1 LVVLFRKE
9 NFLFWKLA
17 QELKP
22 KDSNE
27 YWNEQYKNFMVN
39 LYMQANNTSPSLDL
53 LFENTHI
60 HLIRLRKELVNFF
73 QELLLGDALAAEYLL
88 MHLLSSV

>member
-1 LVVLFRKE
+1 LLVLFRKE
-9 NFLFWKLA
+9 NFLFWKSA

-60 HLIRLRKELVNFF
+60 HLIRLRKEL
-73 QELLLGDALAAEYLL
+73 GCWWGCRWPAS
-88 MHLLSSV
+88 SSVCSLVGVLLN